1 MLNRGI
7 YEDEQIMN
15 AVKVNSL
22 NLRWLLRAD
31 KDFLDLVQILKDTK
45 NAAIL

>member
-7 YEDEQIMN
+7 YEDERIMN

-22 NLRWLLRAD
+22 NLRWLLRAE
-31 KDFLDLVQILKDTK
+31 
-45 NAAIL
+45 